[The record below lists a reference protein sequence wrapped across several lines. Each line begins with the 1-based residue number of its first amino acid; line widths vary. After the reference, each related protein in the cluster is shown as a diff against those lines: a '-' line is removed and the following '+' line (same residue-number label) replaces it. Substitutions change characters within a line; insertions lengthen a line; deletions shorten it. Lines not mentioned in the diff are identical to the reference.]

1 VNREEHLKWVREQ
14 AQLVKKITLPGDEF
28 MTTTEVA
35 ETFRMNRN
43 TVLRWAKA
51 GTLPSSL
58 TPGGHRRYR
67 RADVQALMNGDP
79 R

>member
-1 VNREEHLKWVREQ
+1 M
-14 AQLVKKITLPGDEF
+14 KKITLPGDEF
-28 MTTTEVA
+28 LTTAEVA
-35 ETFRMNRN
+35 RALRVDRN

-51 GTLPSSL
+51 GTLDSRR

-67 RADVQALMNGDP
+67 RADVLAYLNGDP

>member
-1 VNREEHLKWVREQ
+1 
-14 AQLVKKITLPGDEF
+14 VKKITLPRDEF

-35 ETFRMNRN
+35 AAFRVDRN
-43 TVLRWAKA
+43 TVLRWAKT
-51 GTLPSSL
+51 GTLPSAR

-67 RADVQALMNGDP
+67 RADVLAYMNGEP